1 MRRFAFA
8 LALPF
13 LAVLLVTGSAPPTAT
28 AAESPPSGATIQQ
41 FLKIRTPGAPVIL
54 PDGSLLLS
62 DWPDGVRQLYR
73 VVPKTGGAGAPSYR
87 PGEATTTRLT
97 DFPDGLA
104 GFTLSPDGRKV
115 VLSHARGGNENTQL
129 TLLDPLAEPGQGLK
143 PLVSN
148 PKVQASVNAWL
159 RDGSGFIYSAN
170 DESPND
176 FYLYRYDFAT
186 GHATR
191 LLGEAGSW
199 SVQDVTNDGRRALVQ
214 KYRSASDTEC
224 YELELATGRLKD
236 LTLRPEGGTAS
247 CSFAG
252 YLPGERAVLMLSD
265 LKDGMQR
272 LYVKDLA
279 SGVVREPIPALSRF
293 ELDGAGPNDTRDY
306 LFAIANEDGYG
317 VLSVFTLPD
326 FKPVPVP
333 KTDPG
338 VVSVAS
344 FRGPTLIWTLSNART
359 AGLAYATTFTRTGRS
374 PTSQSTRQL
383 TWTQDQGVDLA
394 SFPLPEL
401 VKYPAFDGRQIPAFM
416 RLPPGYVPGT
426 AIPFIVNYHGGP
438 EGQHRPGFSATDQ
451 YLLSRGFGV
460 LLPNVRGSTGYGRA
474 YQMLDDYKGRWGSVR
489 DGVDAAE
496 WLVRSGHAT
505 AGRIAAYGG
514 SYGGFMSVACLVE
527 DQERVERGER
537 PARLF
542 GACVDIVGIV
552 NLQTFLE
559 KTSGYR
565 RKLRE
570 AEYGPLTDAAFLTSI
585 SSIQRVDKIQVPV
598 FIAHGFN
605 APRVPVQEAMQLAT
619 ALKERGREPRLFV
632 APDEGHGFVKLDNR
646 IYFNERMAQFLEE
659 TIGRGREAAK

>member
-1 MRRFAFA
+1 MRRLA
-8 LALPF
+8 LAVSILT
-13 LAVLLVTGSAPPTAT
+13 VLLPAWSAPPPAF
-28 AAESPPSGATIQQ
+28 AAADSPSKPTIQQ

-54 PDGSLLLS
+54 PDGSLLLR

-73 VVPKTGGAGAPSYR
+73 IVPKSRGTEEPSYR
-87 PGEATTTRLT
+87 PGDATTLRLT

-104 GFTLSPDGRKV
+104 GFTLSPDGKKV
-115 VLSHARGGNENTQL
+115 ILSHARGGNENTQL
-129 TLLDPLAEPGQGLK
+129 TLLDPLAEPGKGLT
-143 PLVSN
+143 PLYSN

-186 GHATR
+186 GRATR

-199 SVQDVTNDGRRALVQ
+199 SAADITDDGQRMLVE
-214 KYRSASDTEC
+214 KYGSASDVQC
-224 YELELATGRLKD
+224 YELDLATGKLKD
-236 LTLRPEGGTAS
+236 LTIRPQGGTAA
-247 CSFAG
+247 CGFAG
-252 YLPGERAVLMLSD
+252 YMPGERAVLMQSD

-272 LYVKDLA
+272 LYLKDLK
-279 SGVVREPIPALSRF
+279 SGAVREPIPALSRF
-293 ELDGAGPNDTRDY
+293 ELDGAGPNDSRGL
-306 LFAIANEDGYG
+306 LFAVTNEEGYG
-317 VLSVFTLPD
+317 VLSVYTLPD
-326 FKPVPVP
+326 FKPVPMP
-333 KTDPG
+333 QTGEG
-338 VVSVAS
+338 VVSPAS
-344 FRGPTLIWTLSNART
+344 FRGSTLVWALSNART
-359 AGLAYATTFTRTGRS
+359 AGLAYATTFTRTGRVAV
-374 PTSQSTRQL
+374 TQTTRQL
-383 TWTQDQGVDLA
+383 TWTEDQGIDLKG
-394 SFPLPEL
+394 FPLPEL
-401 VKYPAFDGRQIPAFM
+401 VKYAAFDGRQIPAFM
-416 RLPPGYVPGT
+416 CLPPGYVKGT

-451 YLLSRGFGV
+451 YLLSRGFGI

-474 YQMLDDYKGRWGSVR
+474 FQMLDDYKGRWGSVR

-496 WLVRSGHAT
+496 WLVKNGYAT
-505 AGRIAAYGG
+505 AGRIATYGG

-537 PARLF
+537 PERLF

-552 NLQTFLE
+552 NLRTFLE
-559 KTSGYR
+559 QTSGYR

-570 AEYGPLTDAAFLTSI
+570 VEYGPLTDPEFLTSI

-605 APRVPVQEAMQLAT
+605 DPRVPVQEAMQLAT
-619 ALKERGREPRLFV
+619 ALKERGQEPRLFV
-632 APDEGHGFVKLDNR
+632 APDEGHGFAKLDNR

-659 TIGRGREAAK
+659 TIGSGREAAK